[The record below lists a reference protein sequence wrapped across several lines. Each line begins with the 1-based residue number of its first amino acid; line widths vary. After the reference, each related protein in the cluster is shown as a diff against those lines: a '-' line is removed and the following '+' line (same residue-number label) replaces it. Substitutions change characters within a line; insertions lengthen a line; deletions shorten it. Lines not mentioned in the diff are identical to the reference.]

1 MSSVSRSSRI
11 SAKSMVIIEAQD
23 KLLAEQGGQITD
35 MAKEMAMMKRLLEEA
50 GIKPTLVPEVEVEKS
65 KGSKKRL
72 PSGSPDGK
80 IEDPTDTMTGSSSG
94 SDSENVPMDEEVRM
108 LNRSDFLKKGREEV
122 SKPPKNANKKARRL
136 ARAKENC
143 ENLKAAKATKNIEAF
158 APASKAIAQPDIQ
171 VHVHDQVHD
180 QVCTEKNAQKP
191 AETVE
196 TAKSSDMQVRLFSE
210 IVVSGSRSGSGT
222 VTGRGNGIE
231 GQIGL
236 AEGEIPVIT
245 PVFKTPQPDGP
256 FKDEIVIEVQQMNGQ
271 DFYGTITPTEARI
284 TIFEGVLGL
293 AQDDLAG
300 VTVGFNRGRT
310 ITYKLKQQRDID
322 QLYRFEFFEF
332 KRSKGQEVS
341 TISCKIR
348 GLRDPETRTEQALR
362 PLRQPQE
369 QHFDDGTRL
378 VRIIG
383 CEYRLLE
390 SEILDWLS
398 LYGDVI
404 SEITEEPYLDADEPE
419 DGLPPIGNG
428 TYLVKMKM
436 RRDMPNWVPMYG
448 RKVCFSYRGIKKQC
462 NSCFGPHLRKYC
474 KNEKMTLEEY
484 TDKFRP
490 RNKYVPEQLYGR
502 LAKLENIAEQ
512 QRKLI
517 ESETI
522 PPLQSSGSVSGSN
535 HGPTRPL
542 AARNMTTEAP
552 QVKQTKAAQGRVVIN
567 LRKKKEMYG
576 QLSSQSCQDQNLL
589 PTLP

>member
-1 MSSVSRSSRI
+1 M
-11 SAKSMVIIEAQD
+11 
-23 KLLAEQGGQITD
+23 
-35 MAKEMAMMKRLLEEA
+35 
-50 GIKPTLVPEVEVEKS
+50 
-65 KGSKKRL
+65 
-72 PSGSPDGK
+72 
-80 IEDPTDTMTGSSSG
+80 
-94 SDSENVPMDEEVRM
+94 
-108 LNRSDFLKKGREEV
+108 
-122 SKPPKNANKKARRL
+122 
-136 ARAKENC
+136 
-143 ENLKAAKATKNIEAF
+143 
-158 APASKAIAQPDIQ
+158 
-171 VHVHDQVHD
+171 
-180 QVCTEKNAQKP
+180 
-191 AETVE
+191 
-196 TAKSSDMQVRLFSE
+196 
-210 IVVSGSRSGSGT
+210 
-222 VTGRGNGIE
+222 
-231 GQIGL
+231 
-236 AEGEIPVIT
+236 
-245 PVFKTPQPDGP
+245 
-256 FKDEIVIEVQQMNGQ
+256 
-271 DFYGTITPTEARI
+271 
-284 TIFEGVLGL
+284 
-293 AQDDLAG
+293 
-300 VTVGFNRGRT
+300 
-310 ITYKLKQQRDID
+310 
-322 QLYRFEFFEF
+322 
-332 KRSKGQEVS
+332 S

-567 LRKKKEMYG
+567 LRRKEGDVWSTKQPILPGPEPATNPALNVNQSIGSVAENVTSFLSGIRASFRSDNVNVLSMNQQKKNCPEKN
-576 QLSSQSCQDQNLL
+576 QQ
-589 PTLP
+589 